1 MGAVGFMH
9 ARCLPSGKVFLIT
22 PAIYWTMASLAIENF
37 VVNRILVVRP
47 DEHAQSVHNPH
58 LLKLPN
64 PSCLSDCRKGFFDAC
79 VHVSHRTEGMII
91 EHGELG
97 KVDQASSDLFHCNA
111 CIFVL
116 VRIRLDPRL

>member
-1 MGAVGFMH
+1 
-9 ARCLPSGKVFLIT
+9 
-22 PAIYWTMASLAIENF
+22 MASLAVENIIF
-37 VVNRILVVRP
+37 SRILVVRP

-64 PSCLSDCRKGFFDAC
+64 PSCLPEYRSGLFDTGF
-79 VHVSHRTEGMII
+79 HVTHRAEGMTMG
-91 EHGELG
+91 HGELG
-97 KVDQASSDLFHCNA
+97 KIDQASSDLFHCNA